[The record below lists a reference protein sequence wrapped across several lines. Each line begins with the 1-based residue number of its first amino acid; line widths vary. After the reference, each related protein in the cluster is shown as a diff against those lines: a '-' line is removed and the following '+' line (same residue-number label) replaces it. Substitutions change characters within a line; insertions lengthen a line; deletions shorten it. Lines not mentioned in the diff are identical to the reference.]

1 MLTQPVLTLVFG
13 GLVLWISM
21 ALMGML
27 NELVYSLA
35 EVER

>member
-1 MLTQPVLTLVFG
+1 
-13 GLVLWISM
+13 VLWISM